1 MAINATMPTS
11 IALKAAIGVLMVDSI
26 IELSFISS
34 MVAWLH
40 KTASGS
46 FSILSDDGSTF
57 ELRGEPLH
65 LLVDQ
70 GHTSNGAAGT
80 AFVLIGLG
88 GITSLW
94 LRNRAGTFGHALYY
108 FWVVCNI
115 LALMLTI
122 GALGY
127 VFAVTNSHR
136 DQVINLG
143 LAQSLKGTTKYYFDS
158 WTPQNWF
165 SAFLKLDI
173 ADHSVRSDISSHYK
187 VMQGWQYNLIPLFL
201 VQLVETVLA
210 IMDCL
215 RWRNQ
220 VRYAGVAQ
228 VQVHEKV
235 STHSQG

>member
-1 MAINATMPTS
+1 MSTS

-46 FSILSDDGSTF
+46 FPVVAGDGSTF
-57 ELRGEPLH
+57 DLRGEPLH

-70 GHTSNGAAGT
+70 GHTGNGAAGT
-80 AFVLIGLG
+80 AFVLVGVG
-88 GITSLW
+88 GIVALW
-94 LRNRAGTFGHALYY
+94 LRNRAGRFGRALYY
-108 FWVVCNI
+108 FWLVCNV

-127 VFAVTNSHR
+127 VFSVTSRHR
-136 DQVINLG
+136 RQTIDLG
-143 LAQSLKGTTKYYFDS
+143 LAETLRGTKYPLNE

-165 SAFLKLDI
+165 AAFLDLDI
-173 ADHSVRSDISSHYK
+173 ADDSVRRDIASHYR
-187 VMQGWQYNLIPLFL
+187 VMRGWQYNLIPLFL

-210 IMDCL
+210 VLDGL
-215 RWRNQ
+215 TWRRE

-228 VQVHEKV
+228 GQGQEKV
-235 STHSQG
+235 SSQS